1 MINNSEVKVI
11 FRKSTLK
18 EFKDELVAIF
28 PETGS
33 RANYRVECY
42 SLIDNFFDN
51 EYDWMINHSKPV
63 KFDTVKGYK
72 ELLAAL
78 VNNGYTNLKILKRGK
93 PVYS

>member
-33 RANYRVECY
+33 RANYR
-42 SLIDNFFDN
+42 
-51 EYDWMINHSKPV
+51 
-63 KFDTVKGYK
+63 
-72 ELLAAL
+72 
-78 VNNGYTNLKILKRGK
+78 
-93 PVYS
+93 